1 MARSRIRDSD
11 NATSDSF
18 LYSACDS
25 QGACGLGV
33 VSITIGNSPA
43 DHPPIVVDDAIQVLP
58 GQSATALI
66 GDPNTTDS
74 VLDNDADPDA
84 GDSLAVLKFGALLN
98 ASGTISIDADGTF
111 TYQNTDPQATTDM
124 LMYEACDSLKAC
136 TPGIVTIS
144 INHNP
149 PDVAPVTAN
158 DAIVVGPNG
167 STSTLVGGATNVL
180 ANDSDPG
187 DTLTAQLISAPQN
200 GHVTL
205 NADGTFTYYNDDPAL
220 GVDSWEYE
228 ACDSDHACTAATVS
242 VTINGNAP
250 TVTCMLPGQVN
261 VVGDTISIDLSL
273 LFAPPSG
280 QTLTYTATNVP
291 PSLSITGSLLSGTL
305 QANDVPALPPYVY
318 PSTLTATTLGTSLSA
333 SENVTFQ
340 VLPTG
345 EILFRSGFD
354 NGVSAQPCH

>member
-1 MARSRIRDSD
+1 M
-11 NATSDSF
+11 
-18 LYSACDS
+18 
-25 QGACGLGV
+25 
-33 VSITIGNSPA
+33 
-43 DHPPIVVDDAIQVLP
+43 
-58 GQSATALI
+58 LI
-66 GDPNTTDS
+66 
-74 VLDNDADPDA
+74 
-84 GDSLAVLKFGALLN
+84 
-98 ASGTISIDADGTF
+98 
-111 TYQNTDPQATTDM
+111 
-124 LMYEACDSLKAC
+124 YEACDSLKAC

-180 ANDSDPG
+180 ANDQRSRRHAKGAADQR
-187 DTLTAQLISAPQN
+187 AAEWSRYVECRW
-200 GHVTL
+200 HVHVL
-205 NADGTFTYYNDDPAL
+205 QRRSRAGC
-220 GVDSWEYE
+220 DSWEYE

-305 QANDVPALPPYVY
+305 QANDVPALPPYIY
-318 PSTLTATTLGTSLSA
+318 PSTLTATTLGTNLSA